1 MIQPPFSLN
10 ASLSHNEQTYNLED
24 LLESSMLGF
33 FIVQFPNIFHLSVRD
48 RSLKDFHAIQ
58 SASYDDWLY
67 QIHPDDRARFDSRLH
82 NAQNNPTVSTLL
94 FRLLPH
100 GSEEI
105 IWLRAHFQG
114 LNKGEILGLLED
126 VSQLKYHGFAYQSVQ
141 KRLNTAI
148 DSARMGAWEWFADG
162 NRVFLYG
169 FLFDELGLRAPKK
182 PFDIEMVREWV
193 HPLDLEGITDATQK
207 FFIKPSGSFKLE
219 FRIRG
224 KEQDW
229 LWVRLIGKV
238 ILYKDDQPSRMNGI
252 LQDISEEKTREQLR
266 TLLKIGSVGYF
277 EIYPDRKEAIFL
289 DQTARHMLEFDTSY
303 PSPTSFLKKIQ
314 SPRAEL
320 VYENLMQRTRMTT
333 DTLFSHQF
341 GFKSTSGEKWI
352 HVECIS
358 RRSAQ
363 EEPYLEGFL
372 INQTEKRTT
381 ERVIREN
388 QKLFE
393 RLTQYI
399 PLGIVL
405 INEAGYI
412 QYINQDASKRM
423 GYPHSGMVH
432 HHLTEFVHPE
442 LLPKLFHLLDKMHK
456 IKPTAHKERIL
467 FVTKLGDRLWMDLTI
482 SYIDHQE
489 QNPELLIL
497 MEDITEKINNQQ
509 SLLQLEQKYL
519 FLFQETPV
527 ALGIFNFNSEAIVI
541 NKAFTDLLGYTK
553 AELIGKSFEELTVES
568 EREVFQKLYQ
578 DLFERNAQH
587 ILTKKH
593 YIHKDGQLILVDVNL
608 KLADDGLN
616 EPVVIATIRPIEQ
629 A

>member
-10 ASLSHNEQTYNLED
+10 ASLALYDRQYGLED

-33 FIVQFPNIFHLSVRD
+33 FVVQFPNTFRLSVRE
-48 RSLKDFHAIQ
+48 RSQEDFHAIQ
-58 SASYDDWLY
+58 SASYDDLLY

-82 NAQNNPTVSTLL
+82 NAQNNPTVSTML

-114 LNKGEILGLLED
+114 LKNGEILGLLED

-169 FLFDELGLRAPKK
+169 SLFDDLGLRAPKK
-182 PFDIEMVREWV
+182 PFDMGMVREWV
-193 HPLDLEGITDATQK
+193 YPLDLEHIIDATQK
-207 FFIKPSGSFKLE
+207 FFNKPTGNFKLE

-229 LWVRLIGKV
+229 IWVRLIGKV
-238 ILYKDDQPSRMNGI
+238 ILYKEDKPSRMNGI
-252 LQDISEEKTREQLR
+252 LQDISEEKTREYLR
-266 TLLKIGSVGYF
+266 TLLKIGNVGYF
-277 EIYPDRKEAIFL
+277 EIYPDHKDPIYLDRSAMQLLELTSNHPAPENLIRKI
-289 DQTARHMLEFDTSY
+289 R
-303 PSPTSFLKKIQ
+303 
-314 SPRAEL
+314 SPRGGL

-341 GFKSTSGEKWI
+341 EFMLETGNKWI
-352 HVECIS
+352 QMECIS

-363 EEPYLEGFL
+363 GEPYLEGFL
-372 INQTEKRTT
+372 IDQTEKRSQ
-381 ERVIREN
+381 ERAIREN

-393 RLTQYI
+393 RITQHSPI
-399 PLGIVL
+399 GIVL
-405 INEAGYI
+405 INEAGFI

-423 GYPHSGMVH
+423 GYHRSGMLH

-456 IKPTAHKERIL
+456 IKPTGHKERIL
-467 FVTKLGDRLWMDLTI
+467 FVTKMGDRLWMDLTI
-482 SYIDHQE
+482 SHIDHQE

-497 MEDITEKINNQQ
+497 MEDITEKIKNQQ

-527 ALGIFNFNSEAIVI
+527 ALGIFNFNSEALVI
-541 NKAFTDLLGYTK
+541 NEAFTDLLGYTK
-553 AELIGKSFEELTVES
+553 AELIGKAFEELTVES

-578 DLFERNAQH
+578 DLFEGTAQH
-587 ILTKKH
+587 VMTRKH
-593 YIHKDGQLILVDVNL
+593 YIHKDGHHIRVDVNL
-608 KLADDGLN
+608 KRADDGLN
-616 EPVVIATIRPIEQ
+616 EPVVIATIRPLE
-629 A
+629 